1 MYECDSSHGRREK
14 EVYKH
19 LRNVK
24 SSRTGS
30 ILVRHAID
38 DFQVSSVDNT
48 YSYQCLVNPPLAMSP
63 SELSH
68 GTVEKVL
75 PEDLLKLTL
84 IHILLALDFLHTEA
98 KIVYTSILFL
108 IL

>member
-1 MYECDSSHGRREK
+1 
-14 EVYKH
+14 
-19 LRNVK
+19 
-24 SSRTGS
+24 
-30 ILVRHAID
+30 
-38 DFQVSSVDNT
+38 
-48 YSYQCLVNPPLAMSP
+48 MSL

-98 KIVYTSILFL
+98 KIIYTGILFL